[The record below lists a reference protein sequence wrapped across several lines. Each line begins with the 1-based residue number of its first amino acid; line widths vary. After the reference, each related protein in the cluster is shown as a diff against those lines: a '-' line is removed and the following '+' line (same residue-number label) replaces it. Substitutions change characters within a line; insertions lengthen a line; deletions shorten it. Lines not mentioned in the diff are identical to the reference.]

1 MNTRGPGPHA
11 LNIARAVQEEIAPA
25 MVILFGSRATGK
37 HYEHSDVDLLVVT
50 QEDNHP
56 SARIRASLAAKDYL
70 KANPPRL
77 EVNVISMTRH
87 YFNCCRRANQH
98 VAGQAAHYGVIM
110 NGERLDYQSSYEDD
124 YPTHWPETRQR
135 IQKAEEYNHHFNEVV
150 GETHWHQEMIG
161 FMAQQAI
168 ENAIKGWLSTYN
180 DNRTYGHDLTELW
193 EDVAKMEDWSNPELD
208 RLYKSMSEL
217 FNHIKYEDPNR
228 PSKQCDWLTNYS
240 VIYCYAGTSHHMN
253 QNERLELR
261 EKVNNAVASMI
272 ERIHDK
278 SGTTDSDVYPEGIKP
293 WEVTP

>member
-1 MNTRGPGPHA
+1 
-11 LNIARAVQEEIAPA
+11 
-25 MVILFGSRATGK
+25 
-37 HYEHSDVDLLVVT
+37 
-50 QEDNHP
+50 
-56 SARIRASLAAKDYL
+56 
-70 KANPPRL
+70 
-77 EVNVISMTRH
+77 
-87 YFNCCRRANQH
+87 
-98 VAGQAAHYGVIM
+98 M
-110 NGERLDYQSSYEDD
+110 NGERLDYPSPYEDD

-135 IQKAEEYNHHFNEVV
+135 IQNTEEWAQEFNRMVDENHWNQKILGFTAE
-150 GETHWHQEMIG
+150 
-161 FMAQQAI
+161 QAV
-168 ENAIKGWLSTYN
+168 ENSLKGWLSTYN

-228 PSKQCDWLTNYS
+228 PGKQCDWLTNYS
-240 VIYCYAGTSHHMN
+240 VIYRYAGTSHHMN